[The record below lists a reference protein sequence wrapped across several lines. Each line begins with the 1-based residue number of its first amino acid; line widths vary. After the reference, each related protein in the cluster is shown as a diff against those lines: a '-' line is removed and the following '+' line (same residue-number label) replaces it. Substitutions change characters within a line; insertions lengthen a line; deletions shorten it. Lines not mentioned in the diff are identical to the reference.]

1 MIFQDKIN
9 PLMIVGMLIT
19 MAGTIWYSVER
30 LNERKAEAAAKAAPA
45 AAATEKT
52 PLQSDKSKATV

>member
-1 MIFQDKIN
+1 MIFQDTIN

-30 LNERKAEAAAKAAPA
+30 LNERKAEAAPA
-45 AAATEKT
+45 AASTEKT
-52 PLQSDKSKATV
+52 PLQSEKGKATV